1 MTSLLDIDGTPL
13 VEYAY
18 YNQVNDNN
26 EIIKKNM
33 LYLGIQPTCIEIY
46 HHIFTTRFYLT
57 FKMGEDAKIEFNCI
71 DNIRLQ
77 KVQEVIE
84 DYGTDSDNEYIS
96 DIDSD
101 IGD

>member
-1 MTSLLDIDGTPL
+1 
-13 VEYAY
+13 
-18 YNQVNDNN
+18 
-26 EIIKKNM
+26 
-33 LYLGIQPTCIEIY
+33 
-46 HHIFTTRFYLT
+46 
-57 FKMGEDAKIEFNCI
+57 MGEDAKIDFNCI
-71 DNIRLQ
+71 DYIRLQ